1 MAAVYTSNLVINTG
15 TTFSQNFTLE
25 AGSDDSAFDL
35 TNYAITAQMRKWRGA
50 TTKTD
55 FTTDVPSPATQGKI
69 LISLTATETA
79 ALNPGRHVYDIV
91 ISLGAT
97 KEVVVEG
104 SVLVREGVT
113 R

>member
-25 AGSDDSAFDL
+25 SGSDDSAFDL
-35 TNYAITAQMRKWRGA
+35 TGYTPTAQIRKWAGSA
-50 TTKTD
+50 TATD
-55 FTTDVPSPATQGKI
+55 FTCEVPSPATQGKI
-69 LISLTATETA
+69 LISLTATQTTA
-79 ALNPGRHVYDIV
+79 LSPGRHVYDIV
-91 ISLGAT
+91 ITLNAT